1 MKEKMILTEFMK
13 MFNLIKRSAFHNM
26 EDFKQNDLT
35 AQQSRLVCFIVK
47 NSDKDLFQRD
57 IESAFNIRRS
67 SVTNLIQQLEKKGFI
82 KRESVDND
90 ARLKKIILTEKSIKA
105 DKIATER
112 FNEIENKMTKNLT
125 KEEKS
130 ILFNIIDKINKNMEE
145 KWKN

>member
-112 FNEIENKMTKNLT
+112 FDEIENKMTKNLT

-145 KWKN
+145 K